1 MERPFPAYRGD
12 EPYIFV
18 SYAHADD
25 EIVYPEIQ
33 WLHDQGFNV
42 WYDEGISP
50 GTVWR
55 NELADG
61 SSLLLYFITP
71 QSIASDNCQR
81 EVAGW

>member
-1 MERPFPAYRGD
+1 MLDTPFPAYTGD

-18 SYAHADD
+18 SYAHADN

-33 WLHDQGFNV
+33 WLRDQGFNV

-55 NELADG
+55 DELADSIEG
-61 SSLLLYFITP
+61 SNLYL
-71 QSIASDNCQR
+71 SNIANTR
-81 EVAGW
+81 GPG

>member
-1 MERPFPAYRGD
+1 MDTPFPAYTGD

-18 SYAHADD
+18 SYAHADN

-33 WLHDQGFNV
+33 WLRDQGFNV

-55 NELADG
+55 DELADSIEG
-61 SSLLLYFITP
+61 SNLYL
-71 QSIASDNCQR
+71 SNIANTR
-81 EVAGW
+81 GPG